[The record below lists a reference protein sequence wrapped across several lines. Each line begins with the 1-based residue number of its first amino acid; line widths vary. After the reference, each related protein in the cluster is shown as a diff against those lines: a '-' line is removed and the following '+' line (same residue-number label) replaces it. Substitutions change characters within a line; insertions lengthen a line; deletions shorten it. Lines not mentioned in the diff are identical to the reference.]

1 MISAKEKAHGIA
13 VRFRIVLCS
22 RKGRFPPQGRGA
34 HSFLEKNP
42 PHTPE
47 EKHQGVSTSP
57 WTPNDTKGEGCGPL
71 PLETLS
77 RGRGT
82 EVGPP
87 PLETPPGVGRGSGSG
102 KKGRGRPVWNI
113 GVRRTFWCGDTV
125 PGGIGIAQPVGDF
138 WIWSAVCDG
147 QPPVLGDLTP
157 SCQITPQRF
166 FFCTVSGTFSF
177 WQDKKKMWGTFCTAK
192 PCLPVPHSGTVVHPC
207 GDSPH
212 ILGSPFQGEPFKGA
226 LQWPNVNPP
235 PI

>member
-1 MISAKEKAHGIA
+1 MSPTFPLLPQGAVPTARTWGAFFSGKEPAPHPERKAPG
-13 VRFRIVLCS
+13 RFDFALDPQRH
-22 RKGRFPPQGRGA
+22 KGRGLRP
-34 HSFLEKNP
+34 
-42 PHTPE
+42 
-47 EKHQGVSTSP
+47 SP
-57 WTPNDTKGEGCGPL
+57 FGNPL
-71 PLETLS
+71 P
-77 RGRGT
+77 GT
-82 EVGPP
+82 GDGGGPP
-87 PLETPPGVGRGSGSG
+87 PLETPPGVGRGSGSR

-226 LQWPNVNPP
+226 
-235 PI
+235 

>member
-1 MISAKEKAHGIA
+1 MGFAHWNVPHISLTPARGGSHRKDVG
-13 VRFRIVLCS
+13 RILFWK
-22 RKGRFPPQGRGA
+22 RT
-34 HSFLEKNP
+34 

-82 EVGPP
+82 EVRPP

-125 PGGIGIAQPVGDF
+125 LGGIGIAQPVGDF

-147 QPPVLGDLTP
+147 QPPVLDDLTP

-192 PCLPVPHSGTVVHPC
+192 SCLPVPHSGTVVHPC

-212 ILGSPFQGEPFKGA
+212 ILGPPFQGEPFKGA

>member
-1 MISAKEKAHGIA
+1 MGFAHWNVPHISLAPARGGSHRKDVGRILFWKRTRPTPRKKSTRA
-13 VRFRIVLCS
+13 FRLRPGPPTTQRARAAALS
-22 RKGRFPPQGRGA
+22 LWKPSPGDGGRRWA
-34 HSFLEKNP
+34 
-42 PHTPE
+42 
-47 EKHQGVSTSP
+47 
-57 WTPNDTKGEGCGPL
+57 
-71 PLETLS
+71 
-77 RGRGT
+77 
-82 EVGPP
+82 P
-87 PLETPPGVGRGSGSG
+87 PLETPPGVGRGSGSR

-226 LQWPNVNPP
+226 
-235 PI
+235 

>member
-1 MISAKEKAHGIA
+1 MSPTFPLLPQGAVPTARTWGAFFSGKEPAPHPGRKAPG
-13 VRFRIVLCS
+13 RFDFALDPQRH
-22 RKGRFPPQGRGA
+22 KGRGLRP
-34 HSFLEKNP
+34 
-42 PHTPE
+42 
-47 EKHQGVSTSP
+47 SP
-57 WTPNDTKGEGCGPL
+57 FRNPL
-71 PLETLS
+71 P
-77 RGRGT
+77 GT
-82 EVGPP
+82 GDGGGPP
-87 PLETPPGVGRGSGSG
+87 PLETPPGVGRGSGSR

-226 LQWPNVNPP
+226 
-235 PI
+235 

>member
-1 MISAKEKAHGIA
+1 M
-13 VRFRIVLCS
+13 
-22 RKGRFPPQGRGA
+22 GRQSCR
-34 HSFLEKNP
+34 FLE
-42 PHTPE
+42 
-47 EKHQGVSTSP
+47 S
-57 WTPNDTKGEGCGPL
+57 GPL
-71 PLETLS
+71 YPPLAALS
-77 RGRGT
+77 
-82 EVGPP
+82 PLSPIP

-125 PGGIGIAQPVGDF
+125 LDGIGIAQPVGDF

-147 QPPVLGDLTP
+147 QPPVLGDLTRR
-157 SCQITPQRF
+157 CQITPQRF
-166 FFCTVSGTFSF
+166 FYCTVSGTFSF

-192 PCLPVPHSGTVVHPC
+192 PCLPVPHSGTSC

-212 ILGSPFQGEPFKGA
+212 ILGPPFQGEPFKGA

>member
-1 MISAKEKAHGIA
+1 MSPTFPLLPQGAVPTARTWGAFFSGKEPAPHPGRKAP
-13 VRFRIVLCS
+13 
-22 RKGRFPPQGRGA
+22 GRFDFALDPQRHEGRG
-34 HSFLEKNP
+34 LRP
-42 PHTPE
+42 
-47 EKHQGVSTSP
+47 SP
-57 WTPNDTKGEGCGPL
+57 FGNPL
-71 PLETLS
+71 P
-77 RGRGT
+77 GT
-82 EVGPP
+82 GDGGGPP
-87 PLETPPGVGRGSGSG
+87 PLETPPGVGRGSGSR

-147 QPPVLGDLTP
+147 QPPVLDDLTP

-226 LQWPNVNPP
+226 
-235 PI
+235 

>member
-1 MISAKEKAHGIA
+1 MECPPH
-13 VRFRIVLCS
+13 FPYS

-47 EKHQGVSTSP
+47 EKHQGISTSP

-82 EVGPP
+82 EVRPP

-147 QPPVLGDLTP
+147 QPPVLDDLTP

-192 PCLPVPHSGTVVHPC
+192 PCFMSRKPGLPFALLWCDQNNLLVKCQNPWY
-207 GDSPH
+207 DNMKN
-212 ILGSPFQGEPFKGA
+212 LKGC
-226 LQWPNVNPP
+226 LR
-235 PI
+235 

>member
-1 MISAKEKAHGIA
+1 MSPTFPLLPQGAVPTARTWGAFFSGKEPAPHPGRKAPG
-13 VRFRIVLCS
+13 RFDFALDPQRH
-22 RKGRFPPQGRGA
+22 KGRGLRP
-34 HSFLEKNP
+34 
-42 PHTPE
+42 
-47 EKHQGVSTSP
+47 SP
-57 WTPNDTKGEGCGPL
+57 FGNPL
-71 PLETLS
+71 P
-77 RGRGT
+77 GT
-82 EVGPP
+82 GDGGGPP
-87 PLETPPGVGRGSGSG
+87 PLETPPGVGRGSGSR

-177 WQDKKKMWGTFCTAK
+177 WQDKKKTWGTFCTAK

-226 LQWPNVNPP
+226 
-235 PI
+235 

>member
-1 MISAKEKAHGIA
+1 MGFAHWNVPHISLAPARGGSHRKDVGRILFWKRTRPTPRTKSTRA
-13 VRFRIVLCS
+13 FRL
-22 RKGRFPPQGRGA
+22 RP
-34 HSFLEKNP
+34 
-42 PHTPE
+42 
-47 EKHQGVSTSP
+47 
-57 WTPNDTKGEGCGPL
+57 
-71 PLETLS
+71 
-77 RGRGT
+77 
-82 EVGPP
+82 GPP
-87 PLETPPGVGRGSGSG
+87 TTQRARAAALSLWKPSPGDGGRRWAPAFGNPSRSWTGE
-102 KKGRGRPVWNI
+102 RQQ
-113 GVRRTFWCGDTV
+113 TV

-226 LQWPNVNPP
+226 
-235 PI
+235 

>member
-1 MISAKEKAHGIA
+1 MQIGHPLLLFSLPLVLIYRAGQRLAKRKARKEKQVKSGFAA
-13 VRFRIVLCS
+13 
-22 RKGRFPPQGRGA
+22 PMNA
-34 HSFLEKNP
+34 
-42 PHTPE
+42 
-47 EKHQGVSTSP
+47 
-57 WTPNDTKGEGCGPL
+57 
-71 PLETLS
+71 
-77 RGRGT
+77 
-82 EVGPP
+82 
-87 PLETPPGVGRGSGSG
+87 TPPNAGTQFFEVCLS
-102 KKGRGRPVWNI
+102 
-113 GVRRTFWCGDTV
+113 
-125 PGGIGIAQPVGDF
+125 AQPVEDF

-147 QPPVLGDLTP
+147 QPPVLDDLTP

-212 ILGSPFQGEPFKGA
+212 ILGPPFQGEPFKGA

>member
-1 MISAKEKAHGIA
+1 MSPTFPLLPQGAVPTARTWGAFFSGKEPAPHPGRKAPG
-13 VRFRIVLCS
+13 RFDFALDPQRH
-22 RKGRFPPQGRGA
+22 KGRGLRP
-34 HSFLEKNP
+34 
-42 PHTPE
+42 
-47 EKHQGVSTSP
+47 SP
-57 WTPNDTKGEGCGPL
+57 FGNPL
-71 PLETLS
+71 P
-77 RGRGT
+77 GT
-82 EVGPP
+82 GDGGGPP
-87 PLETPPGVGRGSGSG
+87 PLETPPGVGRGSGSR

-192 PCLPVPHSGTVVHPC
+192 PCLPVPHSGTSC

-212 ILGSPFQGEPFKGA
+212 ILGSPFQREPFKGA

>member
-1 MISAKEKAHGIA
+1 MSPTFPLLPQGAVPTARTWGAFFSGKEPAPHPGRKAPG
-13 VRFRIVLCS
+13 RFDFALDPQRH
-22 RKGRFPPQGRGA
+22 KGRGLRP
-34 HSFLEKNP
+34 
-42 PHTPE
+42 
-47 EKHQGVSTSP
+47 SP
-57 WTPNDTKGEGCGPL
+57 FGNPL
-71 PLETLS
+71 P
-77 RGRGT
+77 GT
-82 EVGPP
+82 GDGGGPP
-87 PLETPPGVGRGSGSG
+87 PLETPPGVGRGSGSR

-147 QPPVLGDLTP
+147 QPPVLDDLTP

-226 LQWPNVNPP
+226 
-235 PI
+235 

>member
-77 RGRGT
+77 HRTGDGEIPFGNPLLGRD
-82 EVGPP
+82 EDK
-87 PLETPPGVGRGSGSG
+87 RD
-102 KKGRGRPVWNI
+102 RDRINNH
-113 GVRRTFWCGDTV
+113 
-125 PGGIGIAQPVGDF
+125 
-138 WIWSAVCDG
+138 
-147 QPPVLGDLTP
+147 
-157 SCQITPQRF
+157 F
-166 FFCTVSGTFSF
+166 F
-177 WQDKKKMWGTFCTAK
+177 
-192 PCLPVPHSGTVVHPC
+192 
-207 GDSPH
+207 
-212 ILGSPFQGEPFKGA
+212 I
-226 LQWPNVNPP
+226 
-235 PI
+235 

>member
-1 MISAKEKAHGIA
+1 MSPTFPLLPQGAVPTARTWGAFFSGKEPAPHPGRKAPG
-13 VRFRIVLCS
+13 RFDFALDPQRH
-22 RKGRFPPQGRGA
+22 KGRGLRP
-34 HSFLEKNP
+34 
-42 PHTPE
+42 
-47 EKHQGVSTSP
+47 SP
-57 WTPNDTKGEGCGPL
+57 FGNPL
-71 PLETLS
+71 P
-77 RGRGT
+77 GT
-82 EVGPP
+82 GDGVGPP
-87 PLETPPGVGRGSGSG
+87 PLETPPGVGRGSGSR

-113 GVRRTFWCGDTV
+113 GVRRTFWCRDTV

-226 LQWPNVNPP
+226 
-235 PI
+235 

>member
-1 MISAKEKAHGIA
+1 MSPTFPLLPQGAVPTARTWGAFFSGKEPAPHPGRKAPG
-13 VRFRIVLCS
+13 RFDFALDPQRH
-22 RKGRFPPQGRGA
+22 KGRGLRP
-34 HSFLEKNP
+34 
-42 PHTPE
+42 
-47 EKHQGVSTSP
+47 SP
-57 WTPNDTKGEGCGPL
+57 FGNPL
-71 PLETLS
+71 P
-77 RGRGT
+77 GT
-82 EVGPP
+82 GDGGGPP
-87 PLETPPGVGRGSGSG
+87 PLETPPGVGRGSGSR

-147 QPPVLGDLTP
+147 QPPVLDDLTL

-226 LQWPNVNPP
+226 
-235 PI
+235 

>member
-1 MISAKEKAHGIA
+1 MSPTFPLLPQGAVPTARTWGAFFSGKEPAPHPGRKAPG
-13 VRFRIVLCS
+13 RFDFALDPQRH
-22 RKGRFPPQGRGA
+22 KGRGLRP
-34 HSFLEKNP
+34 
-42 PHTPE
+42 
-47 EKHQGVSTSP
+47 SP
-57 WTPNDTKGEGCGPL
+57 FGNPL
-71 PLETLS
+71 P
-77 RGRGT
+77 GT
-82 EVGPP
+82 GDGGGPP

-226 LQWPNVNPP
+226 
-235 PI
+235 